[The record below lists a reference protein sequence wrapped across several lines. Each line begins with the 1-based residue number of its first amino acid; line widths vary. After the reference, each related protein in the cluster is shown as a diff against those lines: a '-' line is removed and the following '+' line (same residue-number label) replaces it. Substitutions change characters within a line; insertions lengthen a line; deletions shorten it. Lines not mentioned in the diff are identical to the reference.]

1 MSFRQK
7 IRNLKDCRD
16 NTSIY
21 DAYYNA
27 PIDER
32 LVYFESRNGRDFT
45 GNIFR
50 LVEELSTGDYGDYRI
65 YVYATEK
72 VLAKVLEFK
81 RNYNLKIDRVMTSPK
96 DAAVALEKAKYIFT
110 DSGIQRKYVKRP
122 EQVFVNTWHGTPL
135 KNMGRDNVSEI
146 PVIGYIQH
154 SMLSADYLL
163 YPNDYMCEKMM
174 KAFMI
179 EKIYPG
185 KILLEGYPRN
195 SIFFDKTHSIELKKA
210 LGLEDKEIFIYMP
223 TFRGILSNRDDKKQR
238 DDVETYLSDIDM
250 KLNDNQMLYV
260 KLHAYNESQI
270 DFSKFTHIMPFPKG
284 YEIYEIVNMGDVLIT
299 DYSSVFFDFANTSR
313 KIVIFNYDEADYLS
327 YRGVY
332 FPLEDLPFPKVQDVD
347 GLIRELNSPKDYDDS
362 KFIQKF
368 CTYDNPDA
376 AKNIC
381 RLVFRGENVSK
392 QCEVSND
399 NPNILIY
406 AGDLQD
412 GDVTDQ
418 LIGLLENADRKRN
431 NFFITFKPGDVNIKE
446 NYKRIVDRF
455 PDGVEFL
462 PFRSD
467 LIPTVKEKMDYN
479 RYLHENGKVEFP
491 RPLNCLF
498 KRSFKKQ
505 YGMVDFCFVLDFYG
519 LDANVAL
526 TFAKS
531 GVDSILWLHK
541 NNVNNTKLGENIL
554 KDIYSSFD
562 LIVVDSTDIAEKV
575 LKITQNS
582 AKVEVFRFD

>member
-135 KNMGRDNVSEI
+135 KNMGSDNVSEI

-163 YPNDYMCEKMM
+163 YPNDYMCERMM
-174 KAFMI
+174 NAFMI

-195 SIFFDKTHSIELKKA
+195 SIFFDKIHPLELKKN

-223 TFRGILSNRDDKKQR
+223 TFRGILSNRDDEKQR
-238 DDVETYLSDIDM
+238 DDVERYLTDIDL
-250 KLNDNQMLYV
+250 KLNENQLLYV
-260 KLHAYNESQI
+260 KLHAYNESRI
-270 DFSKFTHIMPFPKG
+270 DFARFGHIRPFPEG
-284 YEIYEIVNMGDVLIT
+284 HEIYEIVNMADVLIT

-313 KIVIFNYDEADYLS
+313 KIVIFNYDESDYLS
-327 YRGVY
+327 YRGMY
-332 FPLEDLPFPKVQDVD
+332 FPLEELPFPKVQDVD
-347 GLIRELNSPKDYDDS
+347 ELIKELNSPKDYDDS
-362 KFIQKF
+362 KFIEEF

-376 AKNIC
+376 TKNIC
-381 RLVFRGENVSK
+381 RLVFKGENVSK
-392 QCEVSND
+392 LSEVSNV

-406 AGDLQD
+406 AGDLRD

-418 LIGLLENADRKRN
+418 LIALLENADRKGN
-431 NFFITFKPGDVNIKE
+431 NFFITFNPWDDNIKE
-446 NYKRIVDRF
+446 NYKEIVDRF
-455 PDGVEFL
+455 PKDVEFL

-467 LIPTVKEKMDYN
+467 IIPTVREKIEYN
-479 RYLHENGKVEFP
+479 RYFNKKSDMEMPDSLKK
-491 RPLNCLF
+491 LF
-498 KRSFKKQ
+498 KRSYEKQ
-505 YGMVDFCFVLDFYG
+505 YGMVDFDFVLDFG
-519 LDANVAL
+519 GFNANVAM
-526 TFAKS
+526 TFANS
-531 GVDSILWLHK
+531 GEPSILWLHEK
-541 NNVNNTKLGENIL
+541 ALNNL

-562 LIVVDSTDIAEKV
+562 LIVVDSKDLAKEV
-575 LKITQNS
+575 SKITQSSQNI
-582 AKVEVFRFD
+582 EVFESE